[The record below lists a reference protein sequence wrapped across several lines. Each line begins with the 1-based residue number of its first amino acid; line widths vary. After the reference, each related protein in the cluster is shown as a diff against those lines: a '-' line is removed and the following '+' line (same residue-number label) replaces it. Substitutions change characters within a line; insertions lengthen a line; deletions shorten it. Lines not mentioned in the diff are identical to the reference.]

1 VDGKGRVCASEILIC
16 TPTVTKAI
24 EDGHFSDLY
33 QHMNDGTYWGMQT
46 MNQSLLKYVRA
57 GLISEQVAIQY
68 AGVASELKQ
77 MLRR

>member
-1 VDGKGRVCASEILIC
+1 
-16 TPTVTKAI
+16 
-24 EDGHFSDLY
+24 
-33 QHMNDGTYWGMQT
+33 

-57 GLISEQVAIQY
+57 GLITEQTAIQY